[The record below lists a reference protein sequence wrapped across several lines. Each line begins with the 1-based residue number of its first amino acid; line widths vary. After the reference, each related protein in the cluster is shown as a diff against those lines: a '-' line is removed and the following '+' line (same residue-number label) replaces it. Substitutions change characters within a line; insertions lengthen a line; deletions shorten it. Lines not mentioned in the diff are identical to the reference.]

1 MLAFRHPL
9 QLTKSRFYIASLN
22 FIGKKR
28 VIHSDNPFISYSSA
42 VAVFEFECSE
52 PLEADVDG
60 FVEASGPYC

>member
-1 MLAFRHPL
+1 MMLVV
-9 QLTKSRFYIASLN
+9 YIASLN

>member
-1 MLAFRHPL
+1 MFFIVSL
-9 QLTKSRFYIASLN
+9 KS
-22 FIGKKR
+22 IGKKR

-52 PLEADVDG
+52 PLEEADVDG

>member
-1 MLAFRHPL
+1 MVV
-9 QLTKSRFYIASLN
+9 
-22 FIGKKR
+22 KR
-28 VIHSDNPFISYSSA
+28 VIHWITLFNSFYSSA